1 MGNLYFVHESLENV
15 QIWDFTN
22 SIFVPVQGK
31 EIHSG
36 NIESVVT
43 KEKAKF
49 PQDFFPEVSDFHQLN
64 SFLKVNYIHLNI

>member
-1 MGNLYFVHESLENV
+1 MKFIPVHE
-15 QIWDFTN
+15 
-22 SIFVPVQGK
+22 K

-49 PQDFFPEVSDFHQLN
+49 PQDFFPEVIRGLVLIFLLLDFVPLN
-64 SFLKVNYIHLNI
+64 